1 MTTDRRKKM
10 NLTESLLTAFDSLTT
25 NKMRAALTMLG
36 IIIGVAAV
44 IALLSVGNGVSA
56 SIESQIQA
64 IGSNLISVMTDTDN
78 SGGYQTLSMRD
89 AEMLADPFYA
99 PAVKD
104 VAVVIQGTQPVIH
117 GSRNTRVTVAGIT
130 PNYLEM
136 RNQTLE
142 LGDGLTEND
151 VDTKARV
158 AVLGANVAD
167 DLFPDDEFPIGE
179 TIKIRGVQYEVIGVL
194 TSKGG
199 VGFLNEDDLVYVPFT
214 TAQSQLYRVR
224 TRSGEQA
231 VHGIV
236 VQAQSEELM
245 DEATQQIKDTLRQN
259 HDIAY
264 QADDDFIILN
274 QADVLEAFDVITGAL
289 TLFLGAIAGIS
300 LVVGGIGIM
309 NIMLVSVTERTREIG
324 IRKAVGA
331 LKRDILAQ
339 FLIESLV
346 MSLIGG
352 LLGIALGIL
361 ISNFVGNLSDELIPV
376 VDVSTVLM
384 ASGFAAAVGL
394 VFGLYPAWRAASLRP
409 IEALRY
415 E

>member
-1 MTTDRRKKM
+1 M
-10 NLTESLLTAFDSLTT
+10 NLTESLFTALDSLTT

-36 IIIGVAAV
+36 VIIGVAAV
-44 IALLSVGNGVSA
+44 IALLSIGNGVSA
-56 SIESQIQA
+56 SIESEIQA
-64 IGSNLISVMTDTDN
+64 IGSNLISIMTDTDN
-78 SGGYQTLSMRD
+78 SGGYQALSVRD
-89 AEMLADPFYA
+89 AEMLADPLYA
-99 PAVKD
+99 PAVKE
-104 VAVVIQGTQPVIH
+104 VGAVIQGNQQVLY
-117 GSRNTRVTVAGIT
+117 GGQDTRITVAGVT
-130 PNYLEM
+130 ANYLDI
-136 RNQTLE
+136 RSLTVE

-151 VDTKARV
+151 METKARV

-167 DLFPDDEFPIGE
+167 DLFPDEEFPIGK
-179 TIKIRGVQYEVIGVL
+179 TVKIRGVQYEVIGVL
-194 TSKGG
+194 EGKGG
-199 VGFLNEDDLVYVPFT
+199 MGFTSEDDQVFIPLT
-214 TAQSQLYRVR
+214 TAQSRLYRVR
-224 TRSGEQA
+224 TRSGEEA
-231 VHGIV
+231 VHAIV

-245 DEATQQIKDTLRQN
+245 DEATQQIKETLRESHN
-259 HDIAY
+259 IAY
-264 QADDDFIILN
+264 QADDDFTILS
-274 QADVLEAFDVITGAL
+274 QSDILEAFDVIMGMV

-352 LLGIALGIL
+352 LLGIVIGIATSNL
-361 ISNFVGNLSDELIPV
+361 IGNLSDELIPV
-376 VDVSTVLM
+376 VDGGTVLM

>member
-1 MTTDRRKKM
+1 M
-10 NLTESLLTAFDSLTT
+10 NLSESLLTAFDSLLT
-25 NKMRAALTMLG
+25 NKMRAVLTMLG
-36 IIIGVAAV
+36 VIIGVAAV
-44 IALLSVGNGVSA
+44 IALLSIGNGVSA
-56 SIESQIQA
+56 SIESEIQA
-64 IGSNLISVMTDTDN
+64 IGSNLITIMADTDN
-78 SGGYQTLSMRD
+78 SGGYQTLSMAD

-99 PAVKD
+99 PAVQE
-104 VAVVIQGTQPVIH
+104 VAVLIQGNQQVLS
-117 GSRNTRVTVAGIT
+117 GGRDTRITVAGVT
-130 PNYLEM
+130 ANYFDVRSL
-136 RNQTLE
+136 TVE
-142 LGDGLTEND
+142 LGGGLTEND
-151 VDTKARV
+151 LDTKARV

-167 DLFPDDEFPIGE
+167 DLFPDDDFPIGR
-179 TIKIRGVQYEVIGVL
+179 TVKIRGVQYEVVGVL
-194 TSKGG
+194 KSKGG
-199 VGFLNEDDLVYVPFT
+199 MGFTSEDDQVFVPLT
-214 TAQSQLYRVR
+214 TAQSRLYTRR
-224 TRSGEQA
+224 TRSGERA
-231 VHGIV
+231 VNAIV
-236 VQAQSEELM
+236 VQAQSEGLM
-245 DEATQQIKDTLRQN
+245 DEATRQIKDTLRES

-264 QADDDFIILN
+264 QADDDFTVLSQTDI
-274 QADVLEAFDVITGAL
+274 LEAFDVITGMI

-352 LLGIALGIL
+352 LLGIVIGIATSTL
-361 ISNFVGNLSDELIPV
+361 IGNLSADLTPV
-376 VDVSTVLM
+376 VDTGTVLL

-394 VFGLYPAWRAASLRP
+394 VFGIYPAWRAASLRP

>member
-1 MTTDRRKKM
+1 M
-10 NLTESLLTAFDSLTT
+10 NLTESLLTAFDSLLT

-36 IIIGVAAV
+36 VIIGVAAV
-44 IALLSVGNGVSA
+44 IALLSIGNGVSA
-56 SIESQIQA
+56 SIKSEIQA
-64 IGSNLISVMTDTDN
+64 IGSNLISVTTDTDK
-78 SGGYQTLSMRD
+78 SGGYQALSMRD

-104 VAVVIQGTQPVIH
+104 VALVIQGSQPVVY
-117 GSRNTRVTVAGIT
+117 GGRDTRITVAGIT
-130 PNYLEM
+130 PNYQEM
-136 RNQTLE
+136 RNHTLE
-142 LGDGLTEND
+142 YGAGLTHND
-151 VDTKARV
+151 LDTKARV

-167 DLFPDDEFPIGE
+167 DLFPDEEFPIGKN
-179 TIKIRGVQYEVIGVL
+179 IKIRGIQFQVIGVL
-194 TSKGG
+194 KSKGG
-199 VGFLNEDDLVYVPFT
+199 MDFLTEDDVIYVPFT
-214 TAQSQLYRVR
+214 TAQSRLFRVR
-224 TRSGEQA
+224 TRSGEPA
-231 VHGIV
+231 VHAIV

-245 DEATQQIKDTLRQN
+245 DEATQQIKETLRES

-264 QADDDFIILN
+264 QADDDFSIIS
-274 QADVLEAFDVITGAL
+274 QTDVLEAFDVIMGTI

-331 LKRDILAQ
+331 LKRNILTQ

-346 MSLIGG
+346 LSLIGG
-352 LLGIALGIL
+352 LLGIALGIV
-361 ISNFVGNLSDELIPV
+361 ISDFVGKLSNDLNPV
-376 VDVSTVLM
+376 VDIGTVLM
-384 ASGFAAAVGL
+384 ASGFAAAVGII
-394 VFGLYPAWRAASLRP
+394 FGLYPAWRAASLRP

>member
-1 MTTDRRKKM
+1 M
-10 NLTESLLTAFDSLTT
+10 NLTESFLTAVDSLIT

-36 IIIGVAAV
+36 VIIGVAAV
-44 IALLSVGNGVSA
+44 IALLAIGNGVSA
-56 SIESQIQA
+56 SIESEIQA
-64 IGSNLISVMTDTDN
+64 IGSNLISIMTDTDN
-78 SGGYQTLSMRD
+78 SGGYQALSVRD
-89 AEMLADPFYA
+89 VEMLADPFYA
-99 PAVKD
+99 PAVKE
-104 VAVVIQGTQPVIH
+104 VGAQVQGNQQVLY
-117 GSRNTRVTVAGIT
+117 GRRDTRVTVAGVT
-130 PNYLEM
+130 ANYLDI
-136 RNQTLE
+136 RNLTLE
-142 LGDGLTEND
+142 LGSGLTED
-151 VDTKARV
+151 DMDTKARV

-167 DLFPDDEFPIGE
+167 DLFSDDEFPIGK
-179 TIKIRGVQYEVIGVL
+179 TVKIRGAQYEVIGVL
-194 TSKGG
+194 KARGG
-199 VGFLNEDDLVYVPFT
+199 MGFISDDDQVFISLT
-214 TAQSQLYRVR
+214 TAQSRLYRVR
-224 TRSGEQA
+224 TRSGERA
-231 VHGIV
+231 VHAIV

-245 DEATQQIKDTLRQN
+245 DEATAQIKETLRES

-264 QADDDFIILN
+264 QADDDFIILS
-274 QADVLEAFDVITGAL
+274 QTEILAAFDVITGAI

-300 LVVGGIGIM
+300 LAVGGIGIM

-352 LLGIALGIL
+352 LLGIVIGIATSTL
-361 ISNFVGNLSDELIPV
+361 IGNLSADLTPV
-376 VDVSTVLM
+376 VDVGTVMM

-394 VFGLYPAWRAASLRP
+394 VFGIYPAWRAANLRP

>member
-1 MTTDRRKKM
+1 M
-10 NLTESLLTAFDSLTT
+10 
-25 NKMRAALTMLG
+25 
-36 IIIGVAAV
+36 
-44 IALLSVGNGVSA
+44 
-56 SIESQIQA
+56 
-64 IGSNLISVMTDTDN
+64 
-78 SGGYQTLSMRD
+78 
-89 AEMLADPFYA
+89 
-99 PAVKD
+99 
-104 VAVVIQGTQPVIH
+104 GTQ
-117 GSRNTRVTVAGIT
+117 
-130 PNYLEM
+130 
-136 RNQTLE
+136 
-142 LGDGLTEND
+142 
-151 VDTKARV
+151 ARV

-167 DLFPDDEFPIGE
+167 DLFPDEEFPIGQ

-214 TAQSQLYRVR
+214 TAQSRLYRVR

-231 VHGIV
+231 VHGII

-245 DEATQQIKDTLRQN
+245 DEATQQIKETLRES

-264 QADDDFIILN
+264 QADDDFIILS
-274 QADVLEAFDVITGAL
+274 QSDVLEAFDVITGTL

-300 LVVGGIGIM
+300 LIVGGIGIM

-331 LKRDILAQ
+331 LKRDILSQ

-346 MSLIGG
+346 LSLIGG

-361 ISNFVGNLSDELIPV
+361 ISNFIGNLSEELIPV
-376 VDVSTVLM
+376 VDVGTVLM

-394 VFGLYPAWRAASLRP
+394 IFGIYPAWRAARLRP